1 MPKIGLIQMR
11 CDDDVEKNVAKGEKL
26 VREAAAKGASI
37 ICLQELFHA
46 FFFPQYID
54 RKYFN
59 LALEAMGPIPER
71 FSRLACELGAVI
83 VLPIF
88 ERAGRGVYHNSA
100 IILDADGSVLG
111 KYRKTHIPFG
121 VLKEKFYFTPGNT
134 GFPVFRTRHG
144 TLGVLICYD
153 RHFPEGARLLALAG
167 AEVILIPNAS
177 PRTTYAYKTW
187 DAETRALA
195 ITNGL
200 FVGIANRVGNEGDCD
215 YFGRSMLCSPQ
226 GDILAEGSEDKDEA
240 IVALADYE
248 LIDETR
254 RWWPFFRDRRPEV
267 YEGLVKQHL

>member
-11 CDDDVEKNVAKGEKL
+11 CDDDVEKNVAKAEEL
-26 VREAAAKGASI
+26 VREAAAKEAGI
-37 ICLQELFHA
+37 ICLQELFHT
-46 FFFPQYID
+46 FFFAQYID
-54 RKYFN
+54 RKYFD
-59 LALEAMGPIPER
+59 LALEARGPIPEK
-71 FSRLACELGAVI
+71 FSRLAGDLGAVI

-100 IILDADGSVLG
+100 IIFDADGSVLG
-111 KYRKTHIPFG
+111 NYRKTHIPFG

-134 GFPVFRTRHG
+134 GFPVFQTRHG
-144 TLGVLICYD
+144 RLGILICYD

-200 FVGIANRVGNEGDCD
+200 FVGIANRVGKEGDCE

-240 IVALADYE
+240 VVADADYE

-254 RWWPFFRDRRPEV
+254 RRWPFFRDRRPEV
-267 YEGLVKQHL
+267 YQDLVKYRI